1 MSSILRCLPVIKS
14 HHAGHLLNSLQHQK
28 ALFLNPRY
36 IRSVFVIIK
45 KPRTI
50 NCAAFLL
57 GPYFLASKKI
67 KGLLIRLAIGFIS
80 SCNPF
85 RNDFFFHCCQALPRI
100 QSPVPRLHAH
110 PWLLMKLMTG
120 IHCKTFSRPALYPY
134 FSANYN
140 NAGISFPLTP
150 VQ

>member
-85 RNDFFFHCCQALPRI
+85 RNGFFFHCLLGPPPDI
-100 QSPVPRLHAH
+100 VPR
-110 PWLLMKLMTG
+110 PPFT
-120 IHCKTFSRPALYPY
+120 CPPVTPY
-134 FSANYN
+134 EADDGYTLQD
-140 NAGISFPLTP
+140 IFPSCPLP
-150 VQ
+150 LFFRQL

>member
-67 KGLLIRLAIGFIS
+67 KGRLIRLAIGFIS
-80 SCNPF
+80 SCIWK
-85 RNDFFFHCCQALPRI
+85 RFFFSLLLGPPPDIVLRPPFTCPPVAPYEADDGYTLQDIFPSCPLP
-100 QSPVPRLHAH
+100 
-110 PWLLMKLMTG
+110 LLFRQL
-120 IHCKTFSRPALYPY
+120 
-134 FSANYN
+134 
-140 NAGISFPLTP
+140 
-150 VQ
+150 